1 MKKSNFSLI
10 PFSANTAPSIN
21 ITGNISRHENQLNL
35 KYLVSNLAAIVIPI
49 PTANPTR
56 QYDLWEHTCFEF
68 FLRLKNTDKYWEFN
82 LSPSGNWN
90 VFRFLK
96 YRHDIAEETVF
107 DSLPFNLQQINI
119 LELDLEVNLNQIIDP
134 KQDLEVGITAV
145 IENQDAQLSYWAL
158 NHPASKADF
167 HNRASFAIDL

>member
-10 PFSANTAPSIN
+10 PFSANTAPNIE
-21 ITGNISRHENQLNL
+21 ITGNISRQRNQLNIQ
-35 KYLVSNLAAIVIPI
+35 YLVSNLAAIVMPI
-49 PTANPTR
+49 SKANPTR
-56 QYDLWEHTCFEF
+56 QNNLWEHTCFEF
-68 FLRLKNTDKYWEFN
+68 FLGLKDTDKYWEFN
-82 LSPSGNWN
+82 LSPSGDWN

-96 YRHDIAEETVF
+96 YRHNIAEETIF
-107 DSLPFNLQQINI
+107 NSLLFNLQQVNI
-119 LELDLEVNLNQIIDP
+119 LELALEIDLDKIIDP

-145 IENQDAQLSYWAL
+145 IKNQDAQLSYWAL